1 MLLNYTRLNNNRGWL
16 RALIAAA
23 VPDRSDVLWYMLY
36 SCAAHWDPY
45 GWLCW
50 LKPRSYLG
58 QSVCR
63 DRGIACKDQGG
74 ARSQSAAAG
83 SLGLSDKALTL
94 Q

>member
-23 VPDRSDVLWYMLY
+23 VFLLVLMCFGTCCTAVQRIGTLT
-36 SCAAHWDPY
+36 AGFA
-45 GWLCW
+45 GL
-50 LKPRSYLG
+50 PRSYLG

-63 DRGIACKDQGG
+63 NRGIACKNQGG

-94 Q
+94 R